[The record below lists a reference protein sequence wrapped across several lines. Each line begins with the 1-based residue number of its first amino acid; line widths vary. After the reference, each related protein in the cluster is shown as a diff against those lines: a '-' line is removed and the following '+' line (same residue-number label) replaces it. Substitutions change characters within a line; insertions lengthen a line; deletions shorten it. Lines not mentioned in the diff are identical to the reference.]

1 MGERKVE
8 RRTGRHMLETG
19 FLLNGKY
26 KIGEIIGEGGFA
38 VTYLGV
44 RIEDNLRVAV
54 KEYMPDRFIGSTEE
68 SGAQAEKVVM
78 REYDILK
85 KYSYLEGIVTV
96 LDTFAAGNTMYI
108 VMEYV
113 EGITLAQY
121 IRENGVFSYD
131 ELISLLEPIIK
142 SLAQIHRQGVI
153 HRDISPENIQ
163 IGLDNRFYLLDFGAA
178 KQVSMLGNQNTV
190 VFKNGYAPPEQ
201 YTGSGKQGSWT
212 DVYALASTMYTAL
225 TGEILTDSVTRL
237 QDDDC
242 RWMDRLDALDDWQR
256 QVLKQAL
263 SLKAADRYKN
273 MEDFWLALSVRP
285 VLEDRVTQVVAA
297 TSKRKIVVWTL
308 CVAVVIL
315 AMAVSGIL
323 IFTSRNDNKT
333 YNSSSAA
340 GRVNSTEM
348 IKKDTTGSTATTEKK
363 NTSENSTAGSTAA
376 TEKKVSTTE
385 KVTTRASEEVT
396 EAENYTDGS
405 EYTDA
410 MTDYNAADY
419 TESQPIATEAATTEK
434 ATEAVT
440 EKTTTEKATTEAD
453 KPGFSEHDLPEREYE
468 EHDI

>member
-1 MGERKVE
+1 
-8 RRTGRHMLETG
+8 
-19 FLLNGKY
+19 
-26 KIGEIIGEGGFA
+26 
-38 VTYLGV
+38 
-44 RIEDNLRVAV
+44 
-54 KEYMPDRFIGSTEE
+54 
-68 SGAQAEKVVM
+68 
-78 REYDILK
+78 
-85 KYSYLEGIVTV
+85 
-96 LDTFAAGNTMYI
+96 
-108 VMEYV
+108 
-113 EGITLAQY
+113 
-121 IRENGVFSYD
+121 
-131 ELISLLEPIIK
+131 
-142 SLAQIHRQGVI
+142 
-153 HRDISPENIQ
+153 
-163 IGLDNRFYLLDFGAA
+163 
-178 KQVSMLGNQNTV
+178 
-190 VFKNGYAPPEQ
+190 
-201 YTGSGKQGSWT
+201 
-212 DVYALASTMYTAL
+212 
-225 TGEILTDSVTRL
+225 
-237 QDDDC
+237 
-242 RWMDRLDALDDWQR
+242 
-256 QVLKQAL
+256 
-263 SLKAADRYKN
+263 ADRYKN

-315 AMAVSGIL
+315 AMEVSVIL
-323 IFTSRNDNKT
+323 IFTSINYNKT
-333 YNSSSAA
+333 YNSSRAA
-340 GRVNSTEM
+340 GIVNSTEM